1 MTNLN
6 RRSFVAALAASLSS
20 VTVAQASG
28 SNATPENPDLIALS
42 DRLPATLQTYKD
54 AAAQVQQIAETWGPQ
69 WPQPD
74 PEIISYGN
82 GSKRHADLLGRG
94 VETPWG
100 KGGIMR
106 VQNLGTP
113 EGFEASY
120 HAHKKEADRKS
131 KFKSQRGMKSE
142 LLWAERDKAS
152 IEPARAYWSEV
163 ERVTARSGIEDAQA
177 VETTARDA
185 LRELV
190 GAILTFEEQSPMG
203 LAIKAQALTAFIEL
217 PPFWQMANPDAPK
230 WMAGLT
236 ATLARQVGAAQA
248 T

>member
-20 VTVAQASG
+20 VTVAR
-28 SNATPENPDLIALS
+28 ATDSDAALENPDLIALS

-54 AAAQVQQIAETWGPQ
+54 AAARVQQIADTWGPQ
-69 WPQPD
+69 WPTPD
-74 PEIISYGN
+74 PEIIWYGN

-120 HAHKKEADRKS
+120 HSHKKEADRKS

-142 LLWAERDKAS
+142 LRWAESSKAR
-152 IEPARAYWSEV
+152 IEPARAYWSEA
-163 ERVTARSGIEDAQA
+163 ERITALSGIEDAQA
-177 VETTARDA
+177 LETKARDA

-190 GAILTFEEQSPMG
+190 GAILTFEELSPMG
-203 LAIKAQALTAFIEL
+203 LAIKAQALTAFVEL

-230 WMAGLT
+230 WMAGLANTLTRQST
-236 ATLARQVGAAQA
+236 A
-248 T
+248 